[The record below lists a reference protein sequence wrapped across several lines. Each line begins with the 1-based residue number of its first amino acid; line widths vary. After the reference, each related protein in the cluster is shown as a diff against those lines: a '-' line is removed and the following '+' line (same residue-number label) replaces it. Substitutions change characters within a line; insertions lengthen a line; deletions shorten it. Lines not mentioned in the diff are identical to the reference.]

1 MQDIVSIEGRIT
13 VDNSPEMRDKLAAA
27 LKPKPAE
34 VTVDLSRVTYID
46 ISGMATLVE
55 ASRIAHQQ
63 GTRLVLT
70 GLQGQTRYLFEVSH
84 LDQLFDIAAEQG
96 NA

>member
-1 MQDIVSIEGRIT
+1 MPDIETVEGRVT
-13 VDNSPEMRDKLAAA
+13 VDNSPEMRNRLAAA

-34 VTVDLSRVTYID
+34 LTVDLSRVTYID
-46 ISGMATLVE
+46 ISGLATLVE

-70 GLQGQTRYLFEVSH
+70 GIQGQIRYLFEVSH
-84 LDQLFDIAAEQG
+84 LDQLFDIVGERPSE
-96 NA
+96 

>member
-13 VDNSPEMRDKLAAA
+13 VDNSPEMRDRLAVA

-34 VTVDLSRVTYID
+34 LTVDLSRVTYID

-63 GTRLVLT
+63 GTHLVLT
-70 GLQGQTRYLFEVSH
+70 GIQGQTRYLFEVSH
-84 LDQLFDIAAEQG
+84 LDQLFDIVEEQPR
-96 NA
+96 A